1 MLACG
6 MSIHAD
12 KLCLG
17 PRQIPRLAMKAASLC
32 LAFVF
37 LQTLPICTSSHK
49 HTVGKACIAS
59 EYLDIAY
66 IITAVHHRTQLLAS
80 IRSLLFHRTCAV
92 HLHIVCDSDNKQWLK
107 GQISPFNEYALMRV
121 SYYDVPELA
130 TEDQLSESVRI
141 QRGPFDSGISFAL
154 KLHLSKILEACVERM
169 IFLDADTIVIDDI
182 CSAVEILETMGPTA
196 LVGFAPEMT
205 LWYVDRPDVGLHI
218 GSDHRHKFMHS
229 QGLNSG
235 VGFWRLDNARRVG
248 WQDVWHPLLVKE
260 MQQRNMLNF
269 ELGDQ
274 DVFNLISHQKPEWFT
289 VVSWEW
295 NVQLAVC
302 WHYADSTAL
311 NKLLSTSRILHGNNK
326 HFLNYAGALIEDVYL
341 AFAADNSSSA
351 HMASVKSIVQ
361 SSTLLDLCVHHV

>member
-1 MLACG
+1 M
-6 MSIHAD
+6 
-12 KLCLG
+12 
-17 PRQIPRLAMKAASLC
+17 
-32 LAFVF
+32 
-37 LQTLPICTSSHK
+37 
-49 HTVGKACIAS
+49 
-59 EYLDIAY
+59 
-66 IITAVHHRTQLLAS
+66 
-80 IRSLLFHRTCAV
+80 
-92 HLHIVCDSDNKQWLK
+92 
-107 GQISPFNEYALMRV
+107 
-121 SYYDVPELA
+121 
-130 TEDQLSESVRI
+130 
-141 QRGPFDSGISFAL
+141 
-154 KLHLSKILEACVERM
+154 ERM

-182 CSAVEILETMGPTA
+182 CSAVEILETMGSTA

-205 LWYVDRPDVGLHI
+205 LWYVDRPDVSLHI
-218 GSDHRHKFMHS
+218 GSDHRHRFMHS